1 MEISPALRIL
11 ILGDHGL
18 GKTTLCRA
26 LLSRFPELRYV
37 SINDIRQKI
46 GVEDIG
52 GEYQAKEEFLRQVIR
67 TRRPVLAEC
76 MGIGV
81 TGYMLSDALT
91 RKRKADIRVFYL
103 KPEGYDPGPRD
114 QHPDGALFYFRH
126 WNPVQITCQTTED
139 RLKIITETLN
149 FQVN

>member
-11 ILGDHGL
+11 ILGYHGF

-67 TRRPVLAEC
+67 TRRPVLAGC

-126 WNPVQITCQTTED
+126 WDPVQITCKRTED
-139 RLKIITETLN
+139 RLNAIVETLN
-149 FQVN
+149 LKVL

>member
-11 ILGDHGL
+11 ILGDHGT
-18 GKTTLCRA
+18 GKTALCKA
-26 LLSRFPELRYV
+26 LLRSLPELRYV

-46 GVEDIG
+46 GGNDIG
-52 GEYQAKEEFLRQVIR
+52 SEYLAKDEFIRQVIR
-67 TRRPVLAEC
+67 TRRPVLVEC

-81 TGYMLSDALT
+81 TGYMLSHALT

-103 KPEGYDPGPRD
+103 KPEGHEPGPRE

-126 WNPVQITCQTTED
+126 WDPVQITCKRTED
-139 RLKIITETLN
+139 RLNAIVETLN
-149 FQVN
+149 LKVL